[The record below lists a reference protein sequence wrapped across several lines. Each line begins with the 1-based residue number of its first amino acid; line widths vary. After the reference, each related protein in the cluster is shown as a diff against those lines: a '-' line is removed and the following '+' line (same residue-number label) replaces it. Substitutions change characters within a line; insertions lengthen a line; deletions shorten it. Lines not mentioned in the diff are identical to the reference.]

1 MTTNQTPD
9 SSQQNTQSPRPL
21 LSASDERT
29 SAMLAHLSIVLNIF
43 TGFLGPVAAI
53 TIYLIFKDRSFYV
66 RYQSLQAFVFQMIAW
81 VFGIALAIAAW
92 VLSGILTTILV
103 GCLCMPIAAILSLI
117 PVGALFYGVVA
128 GIQCGQGEEFKYW
141 LVSDLVEKI
150 FNNV

>member
-1 MTTNQTPD
+1 MTTDQTPD
-9 SSQQNTQSPRPL
+9 SSQQNARSPRPL

-29 SAMLAHLSIVLNIF
+29 FAMLAHLSIILNIF

-53 TIYLIFKDRSFYV
+53 TIYLIFKDRSYYV
-66 RYQSLQAFVFQMIAW
+66 RYHSLQAFVFQIIAW
-81 VFGIALAIAAW
+81 GFGIALAIAAW

-117 PVGALFYGVVA
+117 PVGALVYGVIA
-128 GIQCGQGEEFKYW
+128 GIQCWQGEEFKYW